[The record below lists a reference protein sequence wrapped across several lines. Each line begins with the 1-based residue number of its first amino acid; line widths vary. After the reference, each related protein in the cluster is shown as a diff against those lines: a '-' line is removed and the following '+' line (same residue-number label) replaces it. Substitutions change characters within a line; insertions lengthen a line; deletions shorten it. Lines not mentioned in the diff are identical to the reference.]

1 MEHILEPIE
10 DSIDQRLDE
19 LLQEN
24 ICEGPTFNT
33 GNAPRRKEMQIEY
46 RCQAQQPSNKNDQ
59 PRQRFYNELNQT
71 WLLSNNSL
79 PVLEQHSVTV
89 CKRKTEEINRR
100 PLGAV
105 CVNTKPMSQVKH
117 VQRTA
122 KRISGNE
129 YCNRRSKRQ
138 IASERER
145 LRMQQISRELMNLK
159 RHLPEYLF
167 CDKNPSKIQILRN
180 SITYIKNLSSFLYVD
195 SKTQNLSL

>member
-10 DSIDQRLDE
+10 DSIDQWLDE

-33 GNAPRRKEMQIEY
+33 GNAPGRKEMQIEY
-46 RCQAQQPSNKNDQ
+46 RCQAQQPSNENDQ
-59 PRQRFYNELNQT
+59 PRQHFYNELNQT
-71 WLLSNNSL
+71 RLLGNNSL
-79 PVLEQHSVTV
+79 PVVEQHSVTV

-105 CVNTKPMSQVKH
+105 CVNTKPRSQVKH
-117 VQRTA
+117 VQRMA
-122 KRISGNE
+122 NRINSNE
-129 YCNRRSKRQ
+129 YCYRRSKRQ

-145 LRMQQISRELMNLK
+145 LRMQQISQELMNLK

-180 SITYIKNLSSFLYVD
+180 SITYIKNLSSFLFVD
-195 SKTQNLSL
+195 SKTQTLSL